1 MKKSR
6 FSKNGAF
13 LFLIFFGVV
22 NGTAPHHRPIGQSLP
37 PRGSL
42 GTRQTIFASLC
53 ASTIRQGEAL
63 GQGIKKINRP
73 AEKCRR
79 TILLCFCMRFDAFL
93 QRSDGFHGLLFRR
106 GEYGQERGDCRSN
119 RRDGKQYQCG
129 RAAE

>member
-22 NGTAPHHRPIGQSLP
+22 NGIAPHHRPVGQSLP

-53 ASTIRQGEAL
+53 ASTMRQGEAL
-63 GQGIKKINRP
+63 GQGIKKNKSSCGKMP
-73 AEKCRR
+73 QDDFAV
-79 TILLCFCMRFDAFL
+79 LL
-93 QRSDGFHGLLFRR
+93 
-106 GEYGQERGDCRSN
+106 YVV
-119 RRDGKQYQCG
+119 
-129 RAAE
+129 